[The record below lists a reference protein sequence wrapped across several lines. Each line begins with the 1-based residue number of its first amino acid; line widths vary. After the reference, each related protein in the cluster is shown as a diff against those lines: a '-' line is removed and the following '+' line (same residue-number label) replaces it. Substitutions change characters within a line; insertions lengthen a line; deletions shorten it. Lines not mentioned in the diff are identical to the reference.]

1 MSEIT
6 AGSQT
11 AVIGTEHSLTTQ
23 SNFGTYQLLV
33 DLANLAAD
41 DVLELRGKVKA
52 RAAEG
57 SVKTIYQATFKHA
70 QTIPVTAS
78 IPIMGS
84 AIEFTL
90 KQTAGTGRAFPW
102 SVNSP

>member
-33 DLANLAAD
+33 DLANLAAGLVVRKLGNVSPTPD
-41 DVLELRGKVKA
+41 ELRV
-52 RAAEG
+52 
-57 SVKTIYQATFKHA
+57 
-70 QTIPVTAS
+70 
-78 IPIMGS
+78 
-84 AIEFTL
+84 AIE
-90 KQTAGTGRAFPW
+90 R
-102 SVNSP
+102 SPLLG